1 MKIESGNGK
10 IVMNYYMGNS
20 MKSIEKIYENT
31 QFIFKMKHENQ
42 SFDLNTLKEEY

>member
-1 MKIESGNGK
+1 MKIESKNGQ
-10 IVMNYYMGNS
+10 IVMDYYMGNS
-20 MKSIEKIYENT
+20 MKSNETLYENT